1 MQQFKSRG
9 KIYNLPDSATHAV
22 PGVCHGIYF
31 MDGGKWFFIGDMES
45 VFVPVWANTLAI
57 DEDGAIWAYES
68 TAEDVR
74 LVPPVPGYPGAWAD
88 YGDSNAKGD
97 QIGCLVNVPDWKGSK
112 VDLRDLKLQFLSDSL
127 SVGRA

>member
-1 MQQFKSRG
+1 MNHEIKSG
-9 KIYNLPDSATHAV
+9 EQVIATITARQV
-22 PGVCHGIYF
+22 LAFQVNIPGVY
-31 MDGGKWFFIGDMES
+31 DMET
-45 VFVPVWANTLAI
+45 VFVPVWANTIAI
-57 DEDGAIWAYES
+57 DADGSIWACES

-127 SVGRA
+127 SVGLA